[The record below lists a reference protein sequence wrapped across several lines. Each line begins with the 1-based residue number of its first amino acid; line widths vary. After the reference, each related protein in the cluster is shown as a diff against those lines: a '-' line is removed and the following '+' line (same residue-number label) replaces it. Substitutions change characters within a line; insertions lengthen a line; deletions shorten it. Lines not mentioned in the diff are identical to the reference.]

1 MDQADELRN
10 MMGKKNARTQRVIA
24 VSSGKGGVGKT
35 NIAIN
40 LAIALSNLKQNVIVM
55 DADLGLANVN
65 IILGSMPEYTLL
77 HVVKGMKRLSEIVM
91 DTPFGIQYIAGS
103 SGFSELANLDSDQLS
118 KLVSGV
124 NDLSNTDFI
133 IVDTG
138 AGISDEVL
146 YFILAADEAIIITTP
161 EPTAMLDAYGIIKVV
176 AAEQIDTNLKL
187 IVNRVKKTSETKK
200 VGERITTISKQ
211 YLNMDIDYIGFVV
224 EDETVPYSVARQV
237 PFYAYDNKC
246 RASICLDSI
255 AKKLINPNYTE
266 NKKSGGFTAF
276 FEKLVNLSSG
286 T

>member
-10 MMGKKNARTQRVIA
+10 MMGNRNVRTQRVIA
-24 VSSGKGGVGKT
+24 ISSGKGGVGKT

-40 LAIALSNLKQNVIVM
+40 LAIALSTLKQNVIVM

-65 IILGSMPEYTLL
+65 IILGSMPEFTLL
-77 HVVKGMKRLSEIVM
+77 HVVKGIKRLSDIII
-91 DTPFGIQYIAGS
+91 DTPFGIRYIAGS
-103 SGFSELANLDSDQLS
+103 SGFSELANLDNEDLS
-118 KLVSGV
+118 RLVSGL
-124 NDLSNTDFI
+124 NDLGNTDFI

-146 YFILAADEAIIITTP
+146 YFLLAADETIIVTTP
-161 EPTAMLDAYGIIKVV
+161 EPTAMLDAYGVIKVV

-200 VGERITTISKQ
+200 VGERIVTISKQ
-211 YLNMDIDYIGFVV
+211 YLNMDVNYIGFVV
-224 EDETVPYSVARQV
+224 EDQTIPYSVARQV

-255 AKKLINPNYTE
+255 ARKLINPNDTQ
-266 NKKSGGFTAF
+266 NKKTGGFTAF
-276 FEKLVNLSSG
+276 FEKLAKLSNSI
-286 T
+286 